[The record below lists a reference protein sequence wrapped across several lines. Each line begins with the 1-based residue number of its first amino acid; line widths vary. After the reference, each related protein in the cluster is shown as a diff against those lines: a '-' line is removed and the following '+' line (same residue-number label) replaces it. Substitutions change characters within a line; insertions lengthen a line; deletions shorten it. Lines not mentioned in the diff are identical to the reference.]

1 MSGFDGL
8 VVNHAGL
15 DEASERLSSAVKTI
29 GSDLDQLESDLK
41 PLQHE
46 WSGQAQAAY
55 AFVSAVFTSLYDHMP
70 VYVAAPS
77 VAERSAAAVLIERAA
92 AGVTAADVVEALP
105 VSSTGSPIP
114 SPRAA
119 GPGERIPA

>member
-55 AFVSAVFTSLYDHMP
+55 AQAKAKWDGAIGEMVQLLNDTSTTVSQSNSDYH
-70 VYVAAPS
+70 
-77 VAERSAAAVLIERAA
+77 
-92 AGVTAADVVEALP
+92 AADVRGAN
-105 VSSTGSPIP
+105 SFQI
-114 SPRAA
+114 
-119 GPGERIPA
+119 